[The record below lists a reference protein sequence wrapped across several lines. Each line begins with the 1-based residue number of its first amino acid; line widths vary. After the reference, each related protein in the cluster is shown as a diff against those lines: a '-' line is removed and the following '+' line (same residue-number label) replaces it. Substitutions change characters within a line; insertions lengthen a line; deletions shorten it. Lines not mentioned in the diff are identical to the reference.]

1 MIKKEFFKTRKDGI
15 NLYRIYSDEDYRII
29 QEETGNAS
37 TPVFR
42 QCCDE
47 AIDVE
52 NAKYTYT
59 ESEEKIEEEVVIDD
73 GNNTK

>member
-29 QEETGNAS
+29 QEETGKIY
-37 TPVFR
+37 
-42 QCCDE
+42 DE